1 MFNNSTWNFLCGAM
15 WLTKQVR
22 VTYCSVVQKHF
33 FKSQKIRKCE
43 EHVKYVTSHFI
54 FMVPAEEKDAVS

>member
-1 MFNNSTWNFLCGAM
+1 M